1 MVVSSIEPPLSLID
15 DQQER
20 QKQGRQDRRGNYGIA
35 DGLHRNDPGYI
46 KLHMSRPSYTT
57 NEIAD
62 DDQPVV
68 PDYG

>member
-1 MVVSSIEPPLSLID
+1 MSIEPPLSLID
-15 DQQER
+15 DQQEC

-46 KLHMSRPSYTT
+46 ELHMSRPSNIT
-57 NEIAD
+57 NESAD
-62 DDQPVV
+62 AGRSVI